1 MAGIVMDMKYL
12 KMAST
17 LKLEFLSFSGDP
29 LGLFFMFLQFCLCA
43 SVLMFFIPVLLVC
56 SHLNLLDHIAADAPP
71 TTTPTKKKI
80 MEDWQIIG
88 ASVLGGIVVLVLIG
102 AMVHCCCRKKR
113 TERRRDGNIPLFRYD
128 SSYSVIPSKLLN
140 NLLIS

>member
-29 LGLFFMFLQFCLCA
+29 LGLFFMFLQFCLSA

-71 TTTPTKKKI
+71 TTTPTKKKVI
-80 MEDWQIIG
+80 IIIIIG
-88 ASVLGGIVVLVLIG
+88 VSVPGGFVGLVFIG
-102 AMVHCCCRKKR
+102 ARVYCCCRKKR
-113 TERRRDGNIPLFRYD
+113 TDQ
-128 SSYSVIPSKLLN
+128 
-140 NLLIS
+140 ISGGIIW